1 MSSLSDI
8 GTIRELMRRH
18 GVSFSKGLGQNFLVN
33 PSVCPRMAEM
43 GGADADAG
51 VLEIGPGIGVLT
63 AELARRAKKVVAI
76 ELDDRLLPVLGE
88 TLAEFD
94 NVTVI
99 HGDALK
105 LDLAAVIKEHFADC
119 GSVAVCANLPYY
131 ITSPILMALL
141 ESRLPIRSVT
151 VMVQKEAADRICAS
165 VGSRE
170 SGALTV
176 AIHYYSQPHMLFRVS
191 AGSFLPPPK
200 VNSAV
205 IRLEILPQPP
215 YDVGDEKTF
224 FAMVKAGF
232 SQRRKTLANSLTS
245 GGFLSKE
252 AAALALSEAGI
263 SPTARVEALDM
274 ETLAR
279 LSRIISEMR
288 GRFGS
293 HSADG
298 SS

>member
-1 MSSLSDI
+1 MPSLSDI
-8 GTIRELMRRH
+8 GTIKDIMQRH
-18 GVSFSKGLGQNFLVN
+18 GFSFSKGLGQNFLVN

-43 GGADADAG
+43 CGANEKTG

-63 AELARRAKKVVAI
+63 VELARRAGRVVAV
-76 ELDDRLLPVLGE
+76 ELDDRLIPVLGE
-88 TLAEFD
+88 TLAEYS

-105 LDLAAVIKEHFADC
+105 LDLARIIAEHFSDC
-119 GSVAVCANLPYY
+119 ESVAVCANLPYY
-131 ITSPILMALL
+131 ITSPVIMALL
-141 ESRLPIRSVT
+141 ESRLPITSVT
-151 VMVQKEAADRICAS
+151 VMVQKEAADRICAP
-165 VGSRE
+165 VGSRD

-176 AIHYYSQPHMLFRVS
+176 AINYYSQPRMLFKVS
-191 AGSFLPPPK
+191 AGSFMPPPK

-205 IRLEILPQPP
+205 IRMDVLTEPK

-252 AAALALSEAGI
+252 EAAQALAEADI
-263 SPTARVEALDM
+263 APNARIESLDM
-274 ETLAR
+274 EKLAR
-279 LSRIISEMR
+279 LSKGLSKKTQRKI
-288 GRFGS
+288 
-293 HSADG
+293 
-298 SS
+298 